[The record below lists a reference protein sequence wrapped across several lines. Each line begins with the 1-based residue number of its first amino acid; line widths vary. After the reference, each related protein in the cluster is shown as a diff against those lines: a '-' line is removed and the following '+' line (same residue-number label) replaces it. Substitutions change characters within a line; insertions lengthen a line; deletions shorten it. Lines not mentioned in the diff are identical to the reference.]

1 MPHAVCHYSFGIKPY
16 TQIRLNLLP
25 AVISCILWHGNSVQ
39 SVFSVFSPRLLIFM
53 SLHLDVISIH
63 NAITQW
69 LAQWG
74 FSINSCKNLLTILSW
89 NLCFWMSL
97 ILSKLEKKKLDVC
110 FSVIYFICCWHD
122 IHRKQLTHCR
132 VCGRVVSLNLNTIVL
147 TSSPPQNRPDSWSI
161 LRRNSSNKLWIIC
174 ENRQD
179 NAGKSPPLR
188 RLDMVPK
195 CLSRELKWPF
205 LVKKVQCLFC
215 PEGPFKAITTKFK
228 PEDLWKSMQ
237 EHRMRCNE
245 KLHKTWLVEV
255 VPPVRGCR
263 LKEGEKVKESQ
274 KERGEGTW
282 QKVWCSFLNQTV
294 TVVVPVVSI
303 RFLMPFSP
311 PALHVLCLCHY
322 L

>member
-110 FSVIYFICCWHD
+110 FLVIYFICCWHD

-188 RLDMVPK
+188 RLDMVSK

-245 KLHKTWLVEV
+245 KLHKTCW
-255 VPPVRGCR
+255 GCSPCER
-263 LKEGEKVKESQ
+263 MQAEGG
-274 KERGEGTW
+274 GEGKRESERKRRRHMT
-282 QKVWCSFLNQTV
+282 KS
-294 TVVVPVVSI
+294 
-303 RFLMPFSP
+303 LMQLFESNCDCCGPCGIHQIPNAIFSP
-311 PALHVLCLCHY
+311 CPPCSLSLSLS
-322 L
+322 LI